1 MSSAEPGRNVH
12 TLDLEVKSVGVRWY
26 HPAGFLVDR
35 PNGSGDY
42 AFMQW
47 LTRARIK
54 IDGVV
59 TVEREGGC
67 ILFRPDDPQWFGGD
81 VFTPFGNN
89 WFHFQGTRAGPLLEE
104 CGLPVNQVIRLRD
117 DSFVEPIL
125 SLLKRECMEQ
135 PLLWRR
141 MAASAVERLFV
152 EMARAI
158 GGVSVRL
165 KSNREAGLKA
175 VFEEL
180 RREMQDRS
188 ADPWTLNDMAE
199 RVHLSPSRFGR
210 LYREFFGANPVDD
223 LIRMRIAKAE
233 YYLCMTNI
241 PVGGVADLCGFSD
254 VYYFSRQFKNKTGE
268 TPSAYRLLHGGVGE

>member
-1 MSSAEPGRNVH
+1 MPAADWGRE
-12 TLDLEVKSVGVRWY
+12 TPAPDIEVKSVGVRWY

-42 AFMQW
+42 AFMHW
-47 LTRARIK
+47 LTRAKIR
-54 IDGVV
+54 IDGAE

-67 ILFRPDDPQWFGGD
+67 IIFRPGDPQWFGSD

-89 WFHFQGTRAGPLLEE
+89 WFHFQGGGVAPLLAES
-104 CGLPVNQVIRLRD
+104 GLPVNRVIRLRD
-117 DSFVEPIL
+117 DSFIEPIL
-125 SLLKRECMEQ
+125 NLLQRECMKR

-141 MAASAVERLFV
+141 MAASAIERLLV
-152 EMARAI
+152 EMARAL

-165 KSNREAGLKA
+165 KSNREAGLKE
-175 VFEEL
+175 VFENL
-180 RREMQDRS
+180 RYEVQERCT
-188 ADPWTLNDMAE
+188 DPWTLQAMAD

-210 LYREFFGANPVDD
+210 LYREFFDANPVDD

-233 YYLCMTNI
+233 YYLCMTNM
-241 PVGGVADLCGFSD
+241 PVGGVAEVCGFSD

-268 TPSAYRLLHGGVGE
+268 TPSAYRLLHGGGE